1 MNKMLRIAFWGMGI
15 SALGTL
21 PLGTIN
27 VAALQISVA
36 EGWYHASLF
45 SLGAALV
52 EVAYVRL
59 SVVGIEWI
67 RRRARLLKYF
77 NWLAFFIVL
86 ALAISSL
93 AAANTPGGQ
102 GKNVVL
108 NANVNSFVLGLFLSA
123 INPMQ
128 IPFWFG
134 WSTVL
139 FGKGVLQPNKT
150 QYNWYCAGIGLGTL
164 IGLAVFVI
172 GGQVL
177 VQNLN
182 ANERIVNY
190 TIAGIFFVTALVFLY
205 KIVVQ
210 KKTGLPPTPTE
221 PTA

>member
-36 EGWYHASLF
+36 EGWYHASMF
-45 SLGAALV
+45 SLGAAMV

-67 RRRARLLKYF
+67 RRRARLLQYF

-86 ALAISSL
+86 ALAVSSF
-93 AAANTPGGQ
+93 AAANAPGGQ

-139 FGKGVLQPNKT
+139 FGKGILQPNRK
-150 QYNWYCAGIGLGTL
+150 QYNWYCGGIGLGTL
-164 IGLAVFVI
+164 IGLAIFVL

-177 VQNLN
+177 VKNLN
-182 ANERIVNY
+182 ANERIINY
-190 TIAGIFFVTALVFLY
+190 AIAGIFLVTALVFLY

-210 KKTGLPPTPTE
+210 KKTGLPPGPSD
-221 PTA
+221 AAV